1 MYRSKYLIDNI
12 KVLGS
17 KSCFAADTYQTM
29 LDYNIIK
36 NTTNSFKKYFEEKVS
51 IKRIRRQALMQNN
64 DTINT
69 DNFTEEDYEAAGKM
83 FIYLT
88 ICPKFLFDW
97 TKLYIELLNN
107 SSPDLIVQ
115 TLNRIMVT
123 ATLKKDVNI
132 KKITSINF
140 EKITNTFNLKYKFID
155 KFNNGYVHAE
165 KSKANNN
172 ILNILATGFS
182 LSTLSVPKDTLHTIS
197 NHPVHF
203 YDEEKKLS
211 PSTFIPFCAFG
222 RNMSSMG
229 HIMKPFELPVCQSFR
244 ETILNDQL
252 CYEVDLEKYKN
263 VETIEKDLIS
273 GLVFIMDYNEDRHV
287 TQNENKIENQGK
299 HFDKYDGSNDDEKAL
314 IYLNTIG
321 CMFAF

>member
-1 MYRSKYLIDNI
+1 
-12 KVLGS
+12 
-17 KSCFAADTYQTM
+17 M
-29 LDYNIIK
+29 LDYNNIK
-36 NTTNSFKKYFEEKVS
+36 NTIDSFEKYLEEKNCT
-51 IKRIRRQALMQNN
+51 KRVRRQALMQNIE
-64 DTINT
+64 TINT
-69 DNFTEEDYEAAGKM
+69 ESFTEEDYEEAGKM
-83 FIYLT
+83 FIYLNM
-88 ICPKFLFDW
+88 CPKFLFDW
-97 TKLYIELLNN
+97 TKVYIDLLKN

-123 ATLKKDVNI
+123 ATSKKDVNI
-132 KKITSINF
+132 KKITAINF
-140 EKITNTFNLKYKFID
+140 EKITNTLNLKYKFID
-155 KFNNGYVHAE
+155 KFNNGYVQAE
-165 KSKANNN
+165 KSNENNN

-203 YDEEKKLS
+203 YDEEKNLS

-229 HIMKPFELPVCQSFR
+229 HIMKPFELPVCESFQ

-263 VETIEKDLIS
+263 VETIETDLIS
-273 GLVFIMDYNEDRHV
+273 GLVFILDYNEDRHV
-287 TQNENKIENQGK
+287 TQIKKKIENQGK

-321 CMFAF
+321 CVFAF